1 MVIKVKEVI
10 VFIIGGKKYGIEIG
24 GMQSLEN
31 YQEIKPFPDAPDSI
45 LGTVKIRDVIIP
57 VFDINRMIGIPAVQ
71 KTADEVEHRKILLL
85 RTKAGTLACIV
96 DGVEN
101 VFRAEG
107 EDVQSV
113 PRITRTEGTDFLDFV
128 IRKDNNLIVVI
139 QPNALFTDEQIKSI
153 KETDFTKTEN
163 EESQAE

>member
-10 VFIIGGKKYGIEIG
+10 VFIISGKKYGIEIG

-31 YQEIKPFPDAPDSI
+31 YQEIKPFPDAPDLI

-57 VFDINRMIGIPAVQ
+57 VFDINRMIGIPAAQ

-139 QPNALFTDEQIKSI
+139 QPNALFTDEQVKSI
-153 KETDFTKTEN
+153 KQTDFNETEK